1 MVGATTAAISQ
12 FLPWTRIGTASR
24 NSFSLL
30 RAADRLGFI
39 DGGIATFLYGLW
51 FFMPLT
57 AALAICSLAVD
68 WTKTALAL
76 AAITVVVVGSVS
88 VLLTKSRFPSL
99 AGPHVGFAGLV
110 ITFVSCAGLVLASA
124 VRRQPEGDRGT
135 DSTTDSSGRINERYP
150 AKLEE

>member
-1 MVGATTAAISQ
+1 MISILEIQ
-12 FLPWTRIGTASR
+12 ILVISTIAGNGVFGH
-24 NSFSLL
+24 
-30 RAADRLGFI
+30 LG